1 MQLYYIINY
10 IINFKGIYKVM
21 RKNYVAVLDIRSS
34 EITSVVGERGV
45 NNTFII
51 KSKYTCAYDGY
62 AEGELLDVYG
72 FISAVSDIVR
82 STLAS
87 ASGIKTF
94 YVGVP
99 GEFIKLVNTEK
110 VLTFQNAK
118 KIHKSD
124 LQTLSRMSAPAEEE
138 DWRTIRHSC
147 LYYVL
152 SDKRKVIDP
161 LGAVSDSLQ
170 GKFCFFKCANAFI
183 GCLMEA
189 FKKFKDIQ
197 NINLIPG
204 NYAEAMYL
212 IEPER
217 RDECALLFDLGY
229 ISSTYSIVCGNG
241 LLFSESFSVGIGHIA
256 FYLMSELDIPFE
268 VASTFLSTVNLNAKE
283 TLNGIEEC
291 IFEGKTY
298 SFSTVTLRDKIREGL
313 DGICETLEECR
324 QNFSGRIIDGKPL
337 LLTGEGIKTIRG
349 AVDHISGRLVKSV
362 DVVAPRVPY
371 YDKPQFASVFSLLD
385 MALSDAR

>member
-1 MQLYYIINY
+1 
-10 IINFKGIYKVM
+10 M

-62 AEGELLDVYG
+62 AEGEILDMDS
-72 FISAVSDIVR
+72 FMSAISETVR

-94 YVGVP
+94 YVGIP
-99 GEFIKLVNTEK
+99 GEFLKLVNTEN
-110 VLTFQNAK
+110 VLTFQTAK
-118 KIHKSD
+118 KITKAD
-124 LQTLSRMSAPAEEE
+124 LQTLSRMSTPPEEE
-138 DWRTIRHSC
+138 SWRTIRHSC

-152 SDKRKVIDP
+152 SDKRKIINPV
-161 LGAVSDSLQ
+161 GSVSDSIQ
-170 GKFCFFKCANAFI
+170 GRFCFFKCSNAFI

-189 FKKFKDIQ
+189 FKRFNDIQ
-197 NINLIPG
+197 NINLIPS
-204 NYAEAMYL
+204 NFAEVMYL

-241 LLFSESFSVGIGHIA
+241 LLFSESFSVGIGHVA
-256 FYLMSELDIPFE
+256 FYLMSELEIPFE

-283 TLNGIEEC
+283 TLTSMEEC

-324 QNFSGRIIDGKPL
+324 QNFSGKNIDGKPL
-337 LLTGEGIKTIRG
+337 LITGEGVKTIRG
-349 AVDHISGRLVKSV
+349 AIDHISGRLVKNIEVIS
-362 DVVAPRVPY
+362 PKVPY
-371 YDKPQFASVFSLLD
+371 YDKPHFASLLSLLD

>member
-1 MQLYYIINY
+1 
-10 IINFKGIYKVM
+10 M

-62 AEGELLDVYG
+62 ADGELLDVYG
-72 FISAVSDIVR
+72 FISAVSDMVR

-99 GEFIKLVNTEK
+99 GEFLKLVNTDK
-110 VLTFQNAK
+110 VLTFQSAK

-124 LQTLSRMSAPAEEE
+124 MQTLGRMSAPVEEE
-138 DWRTIRHSC
+138 GWRTIRHSC

-161 LGAVSDSLQ
+161 IGSVSDSLQ
-170 GKFCFFKCANAFI
+170 GRFSFFKCANVFI
-183 GCLMEA
+183 DCLMQA
-189 FKKFKDIQ
+189 FKKFTEIQ
-197 NINLIPG
+197 NINLIPI
-204 NYAEAMYL
+204 NFAEAMYL
-212 IEPER
+212 IEPEN
-217 RDECALLFDLGY
+217 RDECAVLFDLGY

-241 LLFSESFSVGIGHIA
+241 LLFSESFSVGIGHVA
-256 FYLMSELDIPFE
+256 FYLMSELDIPYE
-268 VASTFLSTVNLNAKE
+268 VATTFLSTVNLNAKE
-283 TLNGIEEC
+283 RLSSQEEC

-313 DGICETLEECR
+313 DGICETIEECR

-337 LLTGEGIKTIRG
+337 LITGEGVKTIRG
-349 AVDHISGRLVKSV
+349 AVDHISGRLVKGV
-362 DVVAPRVPY
+362 EIAAPKVPY
-371 YDKPQFASVFSLLD
+371 YDKPQFASLFSLLD
-385 MALSDAR
+385 TALKDAAK

>member
-1 MQLYYIINY
+1 
-10 IINFKGIYKVM
+10 M
-21 RKNYVAVLDIRSS
+21 RKNYVAVLAIRSS
-34 EITSVVGERGV
+34 EITSIVGERGV

-51 KSKYTCAYDGY
+51 KSKYTGTYDGY
-62 AEGELLDVYG
+62 ADGELLDVYG
-72 FISAVSDIVR
+72 FISAVSDVVR

-124 LQTLSRMSAPAEEE
+124 LQTLSRMAAPADDE

-152 SDKRKVIDP
+152 SDKRKLIDP

-170 GKFCFFKCANAFI
+170 GKFSFFKCNNAFI

-189 FKKFKDIQ
+189 FKKFKEIQ
-197 NINLIPG
+197 NINLIPE
-204 NYAEAMYL
+204 NFAEAMYL

-241 LLFSESFSVGIGHIA
+241 ILFSESFSVGVGHIA
-256 FYLMSELDIPFE
+256 FYLMSELEIPFE
-268 VASTFLSTVNLNAKE
+268 VASNFLSTVNLNAKE
-283 TLNGIEEC
+283 TLNGMEEC

-324 QNFSGRIIDGKPL
+324 QNFSGRNIDGKPL
-337 LLTGEGIKTIRG
+337 LITGEGVKAIRG
-349 AVDHISGRLVKSV
+349 GVDHISGRLVKPV
-362 DVVAPRVPY
+362 EVVAPRVPY

>member
-1 MQLYYIINY
+1 
-10 IINFKGIYKVM
+10 M

-72 FISAVSDIVR
+72 FISAVSDVVR

-99 GEFIKLVNTEK
+99 DEFTKLENVEK
-110 VLTFQNAK
+110 VLSFQSAK

-124 LQTLSRMSAPAEEE
+124 IQTLTRMTAPNEEE
-138 DWRTIRHSC
+138 NWRTIRHSC

-170 GKFCFFKCANAFI
+170 GKFSYFKCLNSFI

-189 FKKFKDIQ
+189 FKKFKEIQ
-197 NINLIPG
+197 NINLIPE
-204 NYAEAMYL
+204 NFAEAMYL
-212 IEPER
+212 IEPEK

-241 LLFSESFSVGIGHIA
+241 LLYSEAFSVGIGHIA
-256 FYLMSELDIPFE
+256 FYLMSELEIPFE

-283 TLNGIEEC
+283 TLNGMEEC

-324 QNFSGRIIDGKPL
+324 QNYTGRNIDGKPL
-337 LLTGEGIKTIRG
+337 LITGEGVKTIRG
-349 AVDHISGRLVKSV
+349 AVDHISGRLVKNV
-362 DVVAPRVPY
+362 DVVVPRVPY
-371 YDKPQFASVFSLLD
+371 YDKPQFSSLLSILD
-385 MALSDAR
+385 MALKDAR

>member
-1 MQLYYIINY
+1 
-10 IINFKGIYKVM
+10 M

-62 AEGELLDVYG
+62 AEGELLDIDS
-72 FISAVSDIVR
+72 FIAAVSDIVR

-110 VLTFQNAK
+110 VITFQNAK

-124 LQTLSRMSAPAEEE
+124 VQALGRMSAPPEEE
-138 DWRTIRHSC
+138 SWRTIRHSC

-152 SDKRKVIDP
+152 SDKRKVINP
-161 LGAVSDSLQ
+161 VGSVTDSLQ
-170 GKFCFFKCANAFI
+170 GRFCFFKCSNAFI

-189 FKKFKDIQ
+189 FKKFREIQ
-197 NINLIPG
+197 NINLIPE
-204 NYAEAMYL
+204 NFAQAMYL
-212 IEPER
+212 VQPES

-229 ISSTYSIVCGNG
+229 ISSTYSIICGNG

-283 TLNGIEEC
+283 TLNSMEEC
-291 IFEGKTY
+291 IFDGKTY

-324 QNFSGRIIDGKPL
+324 QNFSGKNIEGKPL
-337 LLTGEGIKTIRG
+337 LITGEGVKTIRG
-349 AVDHISGRLVKSV
+349 AIDHISGRLVKNIE
-362 DVVAPRVPY
+362 VVTPKVPY
-371 YDKPQFASVFSLLD
+371 YDKPQFASLLSLLD

>member
-1 MQLYYIINY
+1 
-10 IINFKGIYKVM
+10 M
-21 RKNYVAVLDIRSS
+21 RKSYVAVLDIRSS

-51 KSKYTCAYDGY
+51 KSKYTCSYDGY
-62 AEGELLDVYG
+62 ADGELLDIYG
-72 FISAVSDIVR
+72 FISALSDIVR
-82 STLAS
+82 STLAA

-99 GEFIKLVNTEK
+99 GEFLKLVNTEK

-124 LQTLSRMSAPAEEE
+124 LQTLSKMSTPPEEE
-138 DWRTIRHSC
+138 NWRTIRHSC

-161 LGAVSDSLQ
+161 IGAVSDSLH
-170 GKFCFFKCANAFI
+170 GRFCFFKCANAFI

-189 FKKFKDIQ
+189 FKKFKDIK
-197 NINLIPG
+197 NINLIPE
-204 NYAEAMYL
+204 NFAEAMYL
-212 IEPER
+212 ITPEK

-229 ISSTYSIVCGNG
+229 ISSTYSVVCGNG

-256 FYLMSELDIPFE
+256 FYLMSELDIPYE

-283 TLNGIEEC
+283 TLNSMEEC
-291 IFEGKTY
+291 IYEGKTY

-324 QNFSGRIIDGKPL
+324 QNLSGRNIDGKPL
-337 LLTGEGIKTIRG
+337 LITGEGVKTIRG
-349 AVDHISGRLVKSV
+349 AVDHISGRLVKPV
-362 DVVAPRVPY
+362 EVVVPDVPY
-371 YDKPQFASVFSLLD
+371 YDKPQFAPLLSLLD
-385 MALSDAR
+385 MALSDAQ